1 MFPINIYAFLLKG
14 FLLIV
19 EPDNELFYLT
29 PKRLSDIAITNKN
42 WRTMNKKKVSLMKS
56 EVEFDVLTYSSYVL
70 PLFLLLFKIIFLKLV
85 FKV

>member
-1 MFPINIYAFLLKG
+1 
-14 FLLIV
+14 
-19 EPDNELFYLT
+19 
-29 PKRLSDIAITNKN
+29 
-42 WRTMNKKKVSLMKS
+42 MNKKKVSLMKS

>member
-42 WRTMNKKKVSLMKS
+42 
-56 EVEFDVLTYSSYVL
+56 
-70 PLFLLLFKIIFLKLV
+70 
-85 FKV
+85 